1 MAYKVGLSVEE
12 ATAKGFTSFVEPSK
26 RNVGVAMARTRGVAN
41 KPFLLPSLEEDRVI
55 FGGYLAG
62 AYGYAVMKNLF
73 RNSRGY
79 SPTIY
84 GCRIVGAGCEVAT
97 GVISLPFTELEGFA
111 AYEGSEDV
119 GSWGNDLTVILYPK
133 GIKISGKWYMEVI
146 YKDNLVENYS
156 SANLKEIVEAT
167 ASSKYVN
174 FTSTG
179 DISTE
184 ADNVVSTAISGEVS
198 VGVSGG
204 MADNLTFE
212 LSETTEIGNVG
223 NPIGLVFV
231 DAYGNKI
238 GTIATYD
245 NKTQSG
251 TFEDVALVN
260 GTLTKVRFIEET
272 AYVTIFDGGVYVE
285 PTESDF
291 YGRTTDEGDFGL
303 SIFKKEDVQIVMNTE
318 FHTRTMAVEGG
329 SFGADADMLY
339 VFNLPEN
346 ANRAEAQDFATT
358 LQTGTISHL
367 AGYHGWVKTIVDDVN
382 YGYVPM
388 IGCVIGAGYIRATAM
403 QGDFIHIPPGGIDS
417 AFTDIVEI
425 KNGKLSQQEIDLFV
439 QTYTINVVKYQKG
452 LGYFLISSRTMSSNA
467 LYHSIHIRLQTSFYK
482 RVLREN
488 FNWVLQKP
496 NTPELKRSIK
506 GACYSYFKTEYNN
519 GALETSVDFE
529 TACNIIIDNRNNP
542 ASQDRKLLNLDID
555 WIPTEATEAFRI
567 SLNRNDGQLLLNEG
581 NLN

>member
-111 AYEGSEDV
+111 AYEGAEDV

-133 GIKISGKWYMEVI
+133 GIRISGKWYMEVT
-146 YKDNLVENYS
+146 YKGSLVESYS
-156 SANLKEIVEAT
+156 SVNLKEIVEAT
-167 ASSKYVN
+167 ASSKYVY
-174 FTSTG
+174 FTSTNS
-179 DISTE
+179 IANE
-184 ADNVVSTAISGEVS
+184 ATNNVAITFVGTIK
-198 VGVSGG
+198 VGVSGT
-204 MADNLTFE
+204 MPDNLTFE
-212 LSETTEIGNVG
+212 LPNTYGALSPVG
-223 NPIGLVFV
+223 YVFV
-231 DAYGNKI
+231 DSFGNKI
-238 GTIATYD
+238 GEVASYD
-245 NKTQSG
+245 PLTFRG
-251 TFEDVALVN
+251 TFQDVALINGNLTGVKYLEDVAYLAD
-260 GTLTKVRFIEET
+260 FS
-272 AYVTIFDGGVYVE
+272 AGVYVA

-291 YGRTTDEGDFGL
+291 YGRTTDQGIFGL
-303 SIFKKEDVQIVMNTE
+303 DVFSKEDVQIVANTE
-318 FHTRTMAVEGG
+318 FHTKSMAIEGG
-329 SFGADADMLY
+329 SFAALNDMLY
-339 VFNLPEN
+339 VFNLPEE
-346 ANRAEAQDFATT
+346 ATRAIGQDFATT

-403 QGDFIHIPPGGIDS
+403 QGDFIHIPPGGTDS
-417 AFTDIVEI
+417 AFTDIVEV

-452 LGYFLISSRTMSSNA
+452 LGYFLVSSRTMSSNA

-519 GALETSVDFE
+519 GALENSVDFE

>member
-26 RNVGVAMARTRGVAN
+26 RNAGVLMARTRGVAN
-41 KPFLLPSLEEDRVI
+41 KPFLLTSLEEDRVI

-84 GCRIVGAGCEVAT
+84 GCRIVGDGCAVAS
-97 GVISLPFTELEGFA
+97 GVISLNNVDLNCVA
-111 AYEGSEDV
+111 SYEGEEDT

-133 GIKISGKWYMEVI
+133 GIKISGKWYLEII
-146 YKDNLVENYS
+146 YKGNLVENYS
-156 SANLKEIVEAT
+156 SVNLKEIVDAT
-167 ASSKYVN
+167 ATSKYVLI
-174 FTSTG
+174 TADA
-179 DISTE
+179 DISSE
-184 ADNVVSTAISGEVS
+184 EDNGVSSSLGQDLNVGISGGLPDNVSFSFLTDAFDGDNP
-198 VGVSGG
+198 VGYV
-204 MADNLTFE
+204 L
-212 LSETTEIGNVG
+212 I
-223 NPIGLVFV
+223 
-231 DAYGNKI
+231 DAFGNKI

-245 NKTQSG
+245 NASAQG
-251 TFEDVALVN
+251 TLEDVALIN
-260 GTLTKVRFIEET
+260 GTLENARVLTEEAFVADLT
-272 AYVTIFDGGVYVE
+272 GGVYE
-285 PTESDF
+285 PPVESDF
-291 YGRTTDEGDFGL
+291 YGRSTDQGDFGL
-303 SIFKKEDVQIVMNTE
+303 NIFKKEDVQIVMNTE
-318 FHTRTMAVEGG
+318 FHTKTMAVEGG
-329 SFGADADMLY
+329 AFGSDADMLY

-346 ANRAEAQDFATT
+346 ATRAVGQDFANT
-358 LQTGTISHL
+358 LQVGSVSHL
-367 AGYHGWVKTIVDDVN
+367 AGYHGWVKTVVDDVN

-388 IGCVIGAGYIRATAM
+388 LGCVIGAGYIRATAM
-403 QGDFIHIPPGGIDS
+403 QGDFIHIPPGGTDS
-417 AFTDIVEI
+417 AFTDIVEV
-425 KNGKLSQQEIDLFV
+425 KNGKLTQQEIDLFV
-439 QTYTINVVKYQKG
+439 QTFTINVVKYQKG
-452 LGYFLISSRTMSSNA
+452 LGYFLISSRTMSGNA

-496 NTPELKRSIK
+496 NTPELKSSIK
-506 GACYSYFKTEYNN
+506 GACYSFFKTEYAN
-519 GALETSVDFE
+519 GALENSVDFA
-529 TACNIIIDNRNNP
+529 TACNIIVDSRNNP